1 MKIGQH
7 YYIIQAIHP
16 YSDGNGRTGRLLY
29 EVINNNNNL
38 NKDTLS
44 KLLDHDTK
52 DNDGTGEGRDIFS
65 KKLLS
70 PNKAYYLINR
80 EVVKG
85 FLGEDFLEKNG
96 CIFFS
101 ASLGEGYVSDKEKDK
116 LSSEEVTLAEKILG
130 EGDVFTF
137 PFRGI
142 VLAKL
147 IKEDDSLKRFVYELS
162 FKVKKERTFAIS
174 EDYGKDIF
182 GIDGDIM
189 NYLDEKQIRR
199 LIELHKELKEKFIM
213 TMIDIFKNPDMHKE
227 KDLNNIEYFIKDD
240 FHL

>member
-1 MKIGQH
+1 MK
-7 YYIIQAIHP
+7 
-16 YSDGNGRTGRLLY
+16 
-29 EVINNNNNL
+29 
-38 NKDTLS
+38 
-44 KLLDHDTK
+44 
-52 DNDGTGEGRDIFS
+52 
-65 KKLLS
+65 
-70 PNKAYYLINR
+70 
-80 EVVKG
+80 
-85 FLGEDFLEKNG
+85 
-96 CIFFS
+96 
-101 ASLGEGYVSDKEKDK
+101 
-116 LSSEEVTLAEKILG
+116 
-130 EGDVFTF
+130 
-137 PFRGI
+137 
-142 VLAKL
+142 
-147 IKEDDSLKRFVYELS
+147 KRFVYELS